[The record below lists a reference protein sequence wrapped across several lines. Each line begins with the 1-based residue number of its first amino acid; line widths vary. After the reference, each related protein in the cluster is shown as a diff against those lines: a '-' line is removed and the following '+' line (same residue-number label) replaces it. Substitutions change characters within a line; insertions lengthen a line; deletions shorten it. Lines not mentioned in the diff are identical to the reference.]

1 MQNRATPPT
10 ADTED
15 EISLIDLIGVLW
27 RRRWTISVF
36 AGLGALLGLGGS
48 LASLRYVSEGL
59 FVTDIPIESYRRY
72 ENAVLSGPRLAQ
84 FVRRN
89 GAESAEASA
98 QLLELAEDAS
108 ALGKALQLESSF
120 TDRDART
127 YGGQTGKENKLF
139 FRLKHESQEPAGS
152 APLVLLGEF
161 VRDAII
167 RVDMEE
173 VMPRQCNGE
182 RIREQT
188 LQNAQIQNE
197 FDIRQE
203 EERAATLR
211 TLAARHADA
220 MGRDNRQIVAVEKD
234 TERFLPLSAQL
245 AAAEIRIADM
255 RLADASR
262 EREREATALRRDYY
276 CKAQAALQARP
287 SGRAFLIELGNVQK
301 TAFEGKDRRA
311 GVVEQTWNEL
321 KLQRRNWTNTYL
333 DLTRFAVPPD
343 GAEVRERKLGMITGV
358 GLGAM
363 LGGGAGIF
371 WALML
376 GWWRGNRNEV
386 ESKQG
391 R

>member
-1 MQNRATPPT
+1 MQNQATPPPT
-10 ADTED
+10 YVDD
-15 EISLIDLIGVLW
+15 EISLIDLVRILW
-27 RRRWTISVF
+27 RRRWTIIGL
-36 AGLGALLGLGGS
+36 AGFGAALGLGSS

-84 FVRRN
+84 FIRQN

-98 QLLELAEDAS
+98 QLLELAEDAG
-108 ALGKALQLESSF
+108 AFGKALQLESSF

-127 YGGQTGKENKLF
+127 YGGQSGKENKLF
-139 FRLKHESQEPAGS
+139 FRLRHESLEPTGG

-182 RIREQT
+182 RIREQA
-188 LQNAQIQNE
+188 LRNAQIQNE
-197 FDIRQE
+197 FDIKQE
-203 EERAATLR
+203 EERVATLR
-211 TLAARHADA
+211 TLTARHADA
-220 MGRDNRQIVAVEKD
+220 MGRDIRQIVTVEKD

-262 EREREATALRRDYY
+262 EREREAAALRRDYY

-301 TAFEGKDRRA
+301 AVFGGKDMSA

-321 KLQRRNWTNTYL
+321 KLQRRGWANAYL
-333 DLTRFAVPPD
+333 GLTRFAVPPD
-343 GAEVRERKLGMITGV
+343 GSEVRERKLGMTTGV
-358 GLGAM
+358 WLGAM
-363 LGGGAGIF
+363 LGGVLGVL
-371 WALML
+371 WALVL
-376 GWWRGNRNEV
+376 GWWRGDRHETEGARN
-386 ESKQG
+386 G
-391 R
+391 